1 MICTNL
7 SGFSA
12 AGVRGNGIK
21 SYHIFG
27 NVNISAATEVFGDF
41 ETDFVLN
48 GNIVGA
54 DPSVPTPVLLPV

>member
-1 MICTNL
+1 MTCTNL

-12 AGVRGNGIK
+12 TGVRGNGIK

-27 NVNISAATEVFGDF
+27 NVDISAATEVF

-54 DPSVPTPVLLPV
+54 LPSVPTPVFFPV